1 MWRFL
6 FKMLKNFINS
16 PLIVFVLLILLFL
29 SLQMISSATI
39 DSELFGKIYYF
50 LLSINIITLI
60 LFLLIIANQG
70 WKLYRQFKAEVPGS
84 RLTLRMVI
92 IFTTLVILPT
102 TILYFFSIQFIQ
114 RSIDSWFD
122 ASVEQALKDAM
133 SLSKAAVDD
142 KKKAHLKQ
150 LRQLVKNIQEE
161 STAFTV
167 LTLGEIREKSGAE
180 EVTLLTSRG
189 KLIASSSEDEGEIVP
204 DIPSSEL
211 LLPLQ
216 QGSDYVHIDL
226 GEDKYQGIRVLIR
239 LNLENSQ
246 DFYILQALFPINL
259 YQRKLAASVQQAYTE
274 YSELVY
280 LRNPLKYS
288 FTLTLSLVLLLGLL
302 SAIWAAFVFAKRLS
316 SPIRDLAE
324 GTRAVAEGNY
334 HQPIPMLDSSDLGQL
349 VESFNKMTRQL
360 SKTHSQLQESHIHSE
375 AQRAYLEVLL
385 SNLTSGIISIDAH
398 KKIQRL
404 NPETSKILEIDANR
418 YIGYHVQD
426 LSLNEKSL
434 SPLVDKILLF
444 IDSGMERWHEEIT
457 IIRKAQKKILICR
470 ANVLP
475 NHGCVVVLEDVT
487 TLITAQ
493 KDAAWGEVARR
504 LAHEIKNPLTPIQ
517 LSAERINHKFK
528 RKLEPADQEVMNR
541 LTQTI
546 VSQVDNMKELVKAFS
561 EYAKL
566 PELKMSVISMQQL
579 IYDVLDMYHN
589 IKNLQIKTN
598 FDKTDIFVEVDPGK
612 IRQILHNLIKNS
624 LEAMEGKPHKMIEI
638 HCHHLQSESQVE
650 ISIEDNGGGVKEI
663 LLPNIFDPYVTEKSK
678 GSGLGLAIV
687 KKIVEEHGGSIGAE
701 NISKNGMISGSRFI
715 VRLAVVEQ
723 AYQLSTAKQ
732 VSASEP
738 IK

>member
-1 MWRFL
+1 MGKLLLQIF
-6 FKMLKNFINS
+6 KNFINS
-16 PLIVFVLLILLFL
+16 PLIVFILLILLFV

-50 LLSINIITLI
+50 LLSINIITLL

-70 WKLYRQFKAEVPGS
+70 WKLYQQFQQKVAGS

-92 IFTTLVILPT
+92 IFTTLVVLPS

-122 ASVEQALKDAM
+122 ASVEQALRDAM
-133 SLSKAAVDD
+133 SLSKSAVDD
-142 KKKAHLKQ
+142 KKKNHLKQ
-150 LRQLVKNIQEE
+150 LKRLVETIQKKNE
-161 STAFTV
+161 AFTV
-167 LTLGEIREKSGAE
+167 LTLSEIRAKSGAD

-189 KLIASSSEDEGEIVP
+189 KLVASTSEEEDEIVP
-204 DIPSSEL
+204 DIPPSEL

-216 QGSDYVHIDL
+216 HGSDYVHLDL

-239 LNLENSQ
+239 LDIENSQ
-246 DFYILQALFPINL
+246 DFYILQALFPISQ

-274 YSELVY
+274 YNELVY
-280 LRNPLKYS
+280 LRNPLKFS

-302 SAIWAAFVFAKRLS
+302 SAIWAAFVFAKRLAA
-316 SPIRDLAE
+316 PIRDLAE

-334 HQPIPMLDSSDLGQL
+334 HQPIPILDSGDLGQL

-360 SKTHSQLQESHIHSE
+360 SRTHSQLQESHIHSE
-375 AQRAYLEVLL
+375 AQRTYLEVLL
-385 SNLTSGIISIDAH
+385 SSLTSGIISIDEH
-398 KKIQRL
+398 NKIQRL
-404 NPETSKILEIDANR
+404 NPECCKILEIDADK
-418 YIGYHVQD
+418 YIGYNIAD
-426 LSLNEKSL
+426 LSLSEKTL
-434 SPLVDKILLF
+434 TPLVDKILFF
-444 IDSGMERWHEEIT
+444 IDSGLERWHDELT
-457 IIRKAQKKILICR
+457 LIRKAKKKILVCR

-475 NHGCVVVLEDVT
+475 DHGCVVVLEDVT

-517 LSAERINHKFK
+517 LSAERINHKFS
-528 RKLEPADQEVMNR
+528 RKLNPDDQQIMKR

-566 PELKMSVISMQQL
+566 PELKKSHIDIKVL
-579 IYDVLDMYHN
+579 IHEVVDMYRN
-589 IKNLQIKTN
+589 IPGLQIQTGFCQKN
-598 FDKTDIFVEVDPGK
+598 ILVHVDPGK
-612 IRQILHNLIKNS
+612 IRQVLHNLIKNA
-624 LEAMEGKPHKMIEI
+624 LEAMEDKPYKYLEI
-638 HCHHLQSESQVE
+638 QDRLLNSEQMVE
-650 ISIEDNGGGVKEI
+650 ITVQDSGGGINEI

-687 KKIVEEHGGSIGAE
+687 KKIIEEHGGIIGAE
-701 NISKNGMISGSRFI
+701 NITLNNGKSGSRFI
-715 VRLAVVEQ
+715 ICLPVVESCSQ
-723 AYQLSTAKQ
+723 QEER
-732 VSASEP
+732 SE
-738 IK
+738 